1 VKAQHSAILTRNQQ
15 RQLDKLAPYVERIT
29 SADRVYFEQHPV
41 RKHRL
46 RHASEVEIAQK
57 EILTG
62 EVETLPAGCRH
73 FVIVRKIAPRQQMR
87 LFMMGVEDAET
98 DLEEVDAHG
107 LFDLYFEEPD
117 AHAIFDL
124 YATPEIPEPEAATLR
139 RAALAEKAVRRERS
153 APFQAERGGRQRAPA
168 CAVSA
173 RICTSL
179 A

>member
-1 VKAQHSAILTRNQQ
+1 MKLTNTQQ
-15 RQLDKLAPYVERIT
+15 RQLDKLAPHVDRIT
-29 SADRVYFEQHPV
+29 EADRVYFEQHPV
-41 RKHRL
+41 RRHRL

-98 DLEEVDAHG
+98 DLEEADAHG

-117 AHAIFDL
+117 AHTIFDL
-124 YATPEIPEPEAATLR
+124 YATPEIPEPEAAALR
-139 RAALAEKAVRRERS
+139 RATLSKK
-153 APFQAERGGRQRAPA
+153 GGAA
-168 CAVSA
+168 
-173 RICTSL
+173 
-179 A
+179 